1 MINAI
6 KKPAQYFHLLFVRA
20 DCVHSVRSI
29 PPGAWSVSCRP
40 SRSVSCRPSRSVV
53 VSHLEV
59 ILVCGPLGGPSILL
73 CGSQDGWRGEVR
85 DAEIAIGDTFL
96 AHLAAAIVI
105 LQHPSSVAVH
115 NNL

>member
-1 MINAI
+1 M
-6 KKPAQYFHLLFVRA
+6 
-20 DCVHSVRSI
+20 
-29 PPGAWSVSCRP
+29 PPGDGAWSVSCG
-40 SRSVSCRPSRSVV
+40 PSRSVV

-59 ILVCGPLGGPSILL
+59 ILVCGPLWGPSILL
-73 CGSQDGWRGEVR
+73 CGSQDGWRGDWGGQGRCNFNRGHVVP
-85 DAEIAIGDTFL
+85 FL

>member
-6 KKPAQYFHLLFVRA
+6 KKPARYFHLLFVRA
-20 DCVHSVRSI
+20 DCVHSVRSM
-29 PPGAWSVSCRP
+29 PPGAGAWSVSCG
-40 SRSVSCRPSRSVV
+40 PSRSVV

-85 DAEIAIGDTFL
+85 DAEISIGDTF
-96 AHLAAAIVI
+96 HF
-105 LQHPSSVAVH
+105 
-115 NNL
+115 

>member
-6 KKPAQYFHLLFVRA
+6 KKPARYLHLLFVPA
-20 DCVHSVRSI
+20 DCVHSVRSM
-29 PPGAWSVSCRP
+29 PPGAWSVSCG
-40 SRSVSCRPSRSVV
+40 PSRSVV
-53 VSHLEV
+53 VSHLEI